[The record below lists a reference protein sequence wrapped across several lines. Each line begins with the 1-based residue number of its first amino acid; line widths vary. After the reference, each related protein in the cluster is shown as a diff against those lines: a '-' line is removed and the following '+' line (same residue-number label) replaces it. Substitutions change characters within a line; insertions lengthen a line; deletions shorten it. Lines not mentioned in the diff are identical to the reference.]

1 MNKSWCYY
9 FHGITFIWLF
19 SLHAAL
25 HLKLSMISDFIWLCK
40 CKSFIN
46 SVLLPQ
52 MFRVEFHD
60 IEYEVV
66 YWRWTELRDLGV
78 GVTVI
83 PEMPWPPH
91 SHAVGVLL
99 LAHTQSGSYSSPEKK
114 LGVKHFPHLCCVGR
128 TLEQM
133 AGEHNVLRLET
144 EKFRSPQ
151 IERNQS
157 TVPSEA
163 GQTVCRA

>member
-19 SLHAAL
+19 SLYAAL

-52 MFRVEFHD
+52 MFPVEFHD

-78 GVTVI
+78 GVTVNTWNAMTSTF
-83 PEMPWPPH
+83 PCCRGSAVSSH
-91 SHAVGVLL
+91 SVWKLL
-99 LAHTQSGSYSSPEKK
+99 
-114 LGVKHFPHLCCVGR
+114 FP
-128 TLEQM
+128 
-133 AGEHNVLRLET
+133 T
-144 EKFRSPQ
+144 E
-151 IERNQS
+151 
-157 TVPSEA
+157 EA
-163 GQTVCRA
+163 GCKTFPPSLLCRQNPGTDGWRTQCPKIRDREIQVPPNRKKSVHSTKWGRPDSL